1 MAMQQNSSVMITDTA
16 LPFWFH
22 TIQIKRVP
30 EDILTRHCIIIIII
44 IIIITT
50 MLLLLSLVAGVFS
63 LILLLNQRRPS
74 TAQFSSV
81 RLQYLTYV

>member
-16 LPFWFH
+16 LPFWFD

-30 EDILTRHCIIIIII
+30 EDILMRHCIIIII
-44 IIIITT
+44 T
-50 MLLLLSLVAGVFS
+50 MLLLLLLLFSLVAGPFP

-74 TAQFSSV
+74 TAQVSSV
-81 RLQYLTYV
+81 RLQYLTYYV

>member
-30 EDILTRHCIIIIII
+30 EDILTRHCIIIII